1 MAEIRKHDP
10 SAGSAIQQAL
20 RAAMGEGIRPRVPG
34 EVTAA
39 KPATAAPTTA
49 TTWVSLTVQPATPE
63 PDAEDDEDDET
74 AGP

>member
-10 SAGSAIQQAL
+10 ATGTAIQQAL

-34 EVTAA
+34 EDAP
-39 KPATAAPTTA
+39 KPAAPAPGTGA
-49 TTWVSLTVQPATPE
+49 TTWVSLQVHQPTPE
-63 PDAEDDEDDET
+63 PEPEDDET

>member
-1 MAEIRKHDP
+1 MAEIRKHNP
-10 SAGSAIQQAL
+10 ATGTAIQQAL

-34 EVTAA
+34 EATSA

-49 TTWVSLTVQPATPE
+49 TTWVSLTVQPAATE
-63 PDAEDDEDDET
+63 PDVEDDET

>member
-10 SAGSAIQQAL
+10 ATGTAIQQAL

-34 EVTAA
+34 ENTPA
-39 KPATAAPTTA
+39 KQAATAPGTGA
-49 TTWVSLTVQPATPE
+49 TTWVSLQVHQPTPE
-63 PDAEDDEDDET
+63 TEPEDDET

>member
-34 EVTAA
+34 EASPA
-39 KPATAAPTTA
+39 KPATAAPATA
-49 TTWVSLTVQPATPE
+49 MTWVSLTVQPAAPE
-63 PDAEDDEDDET
+63 PDAEDDET

>member
-10 SAGSAIQQAL
+10 STGNAIQQAL

-34 EVTAA
+34 EDGPPRPVKGTGV
-39 KPATAAPTTA
+39 
-49 TTWVSLTVQPATPE
+49 TTWVNLQVQQPTPV
-63 PDAEDDEDDET
+63 PEDDET

>member
-1 MAEIRKHDP
+1 MAEIRKHNP
-10 SAGSAIQQAL
+10 ATGTAIQQAL

-34 EVTAA
+34 EATPA

-49 TTWVSLTVQPATPE
+49 TTWVSLTVQPAATE
-63 PDAEDDEDDET
+63 PDVEDDET

>member
-10 SAGSAIQQAL
+10 SAGTAIQQAL

-34 EVTAA
+34 EAAAA
-39 KPATAAPTTA
+39 KPPAATPATATK
-49 TTWVSLTVQPATPE
+49 WVSLTVQPPVPE
-63 PDAEDDEDDET
+63 PEPEDDET

>member
-34 EVTAA
+34 EATPA
-39 KPATAAPTTA
+39 KPATAAPATA
-49 TTWVSLTVQPATPE
+49 TTWVSLTMQPAATE
-63 PDAEDDEDDET
+63 PDVEDDET